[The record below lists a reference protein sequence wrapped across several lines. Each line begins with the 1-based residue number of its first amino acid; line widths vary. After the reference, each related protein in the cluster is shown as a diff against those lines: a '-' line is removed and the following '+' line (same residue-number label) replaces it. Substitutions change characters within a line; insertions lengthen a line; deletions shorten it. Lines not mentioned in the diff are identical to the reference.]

1 MSTTDAMDPLDHP
14 DMHQLGE
21 RLGAQFEDI
30 LAAEQYAARIAAQR
44 RTTMRDRLVR
54 AEDMGLPITLTTA
67 HGVYKGAVAA
77 VGTDHIV
84 VDDSRRT
91 VVALKYVVAIEM
103 AG

>member
-1 MSTTDAMDPLDHP
+1 MDPLDHP
-14 DMHQLGE
+14 DMHQLGV
-21 RLGAQFEDI
+21 RLGAQLEDI

-54 AEDMGLPITLTTA
+54 AEDMGVDITVTTA
-67 HGVYKGAVAA
+67 HGVYEGSVAA

-84 VDDSRRT
+84 VNGSRRS
-91 VVALKYVVAIEM
+91 VVALHHVVAIEM